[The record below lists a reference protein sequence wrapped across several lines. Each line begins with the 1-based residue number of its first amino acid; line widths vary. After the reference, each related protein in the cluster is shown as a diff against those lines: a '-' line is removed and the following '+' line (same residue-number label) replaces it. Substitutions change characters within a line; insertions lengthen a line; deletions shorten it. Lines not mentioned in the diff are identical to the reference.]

1 MNFSKVILVTI
12 IKNLKIGG
20 GFQILI
26 HSTYIRKINL

>member
-20 GFQILI
+20 VQILI
-26 HSTYIRKINL
+26 HSIYIRKINI

>member
-20 GFQILI
+20 VQILI
-26 HSTYIRKINL
+26 YSTYIRKINL